1 MFSPKDGAEKN
12 GTRHTMAPVVKLQV
26 ANVRTMVGAS
36 AHGVNAKAKLA
47 PRREPAK
54 KLELEDAIET
64 KPIPIQWPSEQQIL
78 QVSKWLHA
86 IKSLG
91 IKCEGQ
97 GDYFN
102 SGDLAYQLQEIIRS
116 TLDLLHKCQR
126 VNKRNVQPLP
136 PR

>member
-1 MFSPKDGAEKN
+1 MFSPKDSAEKN
-12 GTRHTMAPVVKLQV
+12 LPRPTIAPEVKLPL

-36 AHGVNAKAKLA
+36 AHGVSAKAKLA
-47 PRREPAK
+47 SRREPEK
-54 KLELEDAIET
+54 KFELEDAIEA

-78 QVSKWLHA
+78 KVSKWLHS

-91 IKCEGQ
+91 MKCEGQ

-116 TLDLLHKCQR
+116 TVDLLHKCQR
-126 VNKRNVQPLP
+126 VNKRNV
-136 PR
+136 